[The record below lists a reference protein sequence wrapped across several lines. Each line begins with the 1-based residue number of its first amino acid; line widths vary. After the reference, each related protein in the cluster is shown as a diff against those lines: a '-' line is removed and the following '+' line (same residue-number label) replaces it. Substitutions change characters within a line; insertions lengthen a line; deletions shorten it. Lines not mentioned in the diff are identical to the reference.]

1 MNMKQSF
8 RHFLGSLLMLALPL
22 LLTSCEGMF
31 DDILGEWSRPGSKEA
46 ILSNLSSALEEG
58 ALVTITYTIDGVEYT
73 STFKKVGGK
82 YIEQTPAFTRSL
94 HNDNTAT
101 LKVTKRPGTLEDV
114 GGSPDLNIVVINN
127 DAIKLDGTIDGET
140 CELTMNLASEG
151 SELKAV
157 SVDSKKVKVV
167 NEETEAIYVVKPT
180 TLDGNKKLAK
190 ITLKKDKS
198 WEKTVDLKKVKGGKY
213 LDVDNTNDQV
223 IFSANDCSG
232 HLEYEDGTAVKP
244 SDIVGKKGAVYKLH
258 PFPTVPYYNRSWNAT
273 TLQVVT
279 HSNLTADFN
288 IVTSSEGNV
297 TWNKG
302 TYVVNQDVTIDGD
315 IDCYGDI
322 NLILCDGC
330 TLTVKGCLWGYN
342 DSFTIYDQPI
352 VTGAGKLR
360 LSSYNDGFNCFS
372 DLVIHGGDI
381 KADTWL
387 CSEDF
392 NFTMYG
398 GKFFLSS
405 KGQYYPAL
413 KTGKGN
419 NMTIYG
425 GEVEVSS
432 VYKDAIVVG
441 GGSDKTAG
449 TLTVYG
455 GKVTAKAPNGRAIVG
470 KFKAGAGC
478 NIEFRVSEDGSNW
491 GDQLISDTVNDK
503 FFKAEK
509 ATNE

>member
-73 STFKKVGGK
+73 STFKRVGDK
-82 YIEQTPAFTRSL
+82 FIEQTPASTRSL
-94 HNDNTAT
+94 HNDIKAS
-101 LKVTKRPGTLEDV
+101 LKDTGLSGHLEVEVDI
-114 GGSPDLNIVVINN
+114 PDLNIVVINN
-127 DAIKLDGTIDGET
+127 DAITLDVTVDGAT
-140 CELTMNLASEG
+140 CEQTMNLASEG

-157 SVDSKKVKVV
+157 SVDSKKVKMV
-167 NEETEAIYVVKPT
+167 NEETETIYVVKPT

-190 ITLKKDKS
+190 ITLKKDIS
-198 WEKTVDLKKVKGGKY
+198 WKKTVDLKKDKGGKY

-258 PFPTVPYYNRSWNAT
+258 PFSTVTYYNRSWDAT
-273 TLQVVT
+273 NHQVET

-288 IVTSSEGNV
+288 IVTSLEGNV
-297 TWNKG
+297 IWNKG
-302 TYVVNQDVTIDGD
+302 TYVVNQDVTIDGEIECD
-315 IDCYGDI
+315 GDI

-330 TLTVKGCLWGYN
+330 TLTVKGCLRG
-342 DSFTIYDQPI
+342 DKRSLTIYGQAI
-352 VTGAGKLR
+352 GSGKLF
-360 LSSYNDGFNCFS
+360 LSSYYVGFNCFS

-381 KADTWL
+381 KADIWL
-387 CSEDF
+387 GSEDF

-405 KGQYYPAL
+405 KGQYNPAL

-419 NMTIYG
+419 NMKIYG
-425 GEVEVSS
+425 GEVEVSCI
-432 VYKDAIVVG
+432 YKDAIVVG

-491 GDQLISDTVNDK
+491 GDQLINDTVNDK